1 MYAVVIIKIGKCIFN
16 WQLTSATMTINDTG
30 DAGNGQ
36 WLKYL
41 ACRCLWSRKYL
52 NIGLRGHNNVCIMA
66 EGEPVPYDPTLI
78 GLSET
83 STAFTCAETHAPVC
97 NGRTPAFYLP
107 QLLW

>member
-1 MYAVVIIKIGKCIFN
+1 MRMDGRTWNQERPANSRRRKRRAVEHANRNI
-16 WQLTSATMTINDTG
+16 
-30 DAGNGQ
+30 
-36 WLKYL
+36 
-41 ACRCLWSRKYL
+41 L